1 MLKWILLI
9 VIVVAF
15 PAEVGRLLADLV
27 VIARDTFT
35 TLIAAFNN
43 KGIQMIRFIVGLVIV
58 FGAVGTLDIDP
69 EANVLL
75 QTALAGVGLVLMYF
89 GTQKMKQY

>member
-1 MLKWILLI
+1 MIKWILVI

-43 KGIQMIRFIVGLVIV
+43 KGV
-58 FGAVGTLDIDP
+58 
-69 EANVLL
+69 
-75 QTALAGVGLVLMYF
+75 
-89 GTQKMKQY
+89 

>member
-1 MLKWILLI
+1 MMKWILLV

-15 PAEVGRLLADLV
+15 PAQVGHLLADLV

-43 KGIQMIRFIVGLVIV
+43 KGIQMIRFVIGLIIVMGS
-58 FGAVGTLDIDP
+58 VGGMEDP
-69 EANVLL
+69 EAPLSILVGI
-75 QTALAGVGLVLMYF
+75 AAVGLYLMYA
-89 GTQKMKQY
+89 GSEKMKQY

>member
-1 MLKWILLI
+1 MIKWILVI

-27 VIARDTFT
+27 VIAKDTFT

-43 KGIQMIRFIVGLVIV
+43 RG
-58 FGAVGTLDIDP
+58 
-69 EANVLL
+69 
-75 QTALAGVGLVLMYF
+75 
-89 GTQKMKQY
+89 

>member
-1 MLKWILLI
+1 MIRFIVGL

-15 PAEVGRLLADLV
+15 PAQVGHLLADLV

-43 KGIQMIRFIVGLVIV
+43 KGV
-58 FGAVGTLDIDP
+58 
-69 EANVLL
+69 
-75 QTALAGVGLVLMYF
+75 
-89 GTQKMKQY
+89 

>member
-1 MLKWILLI
+1 MIKWILLV

-15 PAEVGRLLADLV
+15 PAQVGHLLADLV

-43 KGIQMIRFIVGLVIV
+43 KGI
-58 FGAVGTLDIDP
+58 
-69 EANVLL
+69 
-75 QTALAGVGLVLMYF
+75 
-89 GTQKMKQY
+89 